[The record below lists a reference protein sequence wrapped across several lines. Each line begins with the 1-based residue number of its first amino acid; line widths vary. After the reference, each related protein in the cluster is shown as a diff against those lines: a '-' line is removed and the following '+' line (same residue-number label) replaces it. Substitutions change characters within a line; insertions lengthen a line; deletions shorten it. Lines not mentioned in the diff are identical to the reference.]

1 MKSGDFL
8 MKKWCFGVSYGSP
21 KSFVEQN
28 NDGSA
33 NIVQRYPRYR
43 TIVLEVLD
51 AKKKKG
57 KTWEVEANQ
66 YASLTA
72 KPKKIKISI
81 KEKNNGGYMIEG
93 QKKSF
98 HKINLSGEEYS
109 GMPPVGS
116 LITLNKKHAIVTEVA
131 RNELTVWTNNKYQKV
146 SVIPGSVRWKSDK
159 IIASIADKR
168 SKNR

>member
-1 MKSGDFL
+1 MKAGDFL
-8 MKKWCFGVSYGSP
+8 MKKWCFGVSYSRP
-21 KSFVEQN
+21 KSFVEQSG
-28 NDGSA
+28 DGSA

-57 KTWEVEANQ
+57 NLWEAEVNQ

-72 KPKKIKISI
+72 KPKKIKVSL
-81 KEKNNGGYMIEG
+81 KEKKGGDFVIAG

-98 HKINLSGEEYS
+98 HKIKLASEEIS

-131 RNELTVWTNNKYQKV
+131 RNELTVWTNNKYERV
-146 SVIPGSVRWKSDK
+146 SVVPGSVRWKSDK
-159 IIASIADKR
+159 IIASIAGT
-168 SKNR
+168 NR

>member
-8 MKKWCFGVSYGSP
+8 MKKWCFGVSYSRP
-21 KSFVEQN
+21 KNFVEQS

-43 TIVLEVLD
+43 TIVLEVLK
-51 AKKKKG
+51 ASKKKG
-57 KTWEVEANQ
+57 NLWEAEVNQ

-72 KPKKIKISI
+72 KPKKIRVSLK
-81 KEKNNGGYMIEG
+81 KKKNGEYVIEG

-98 HKINLSGEEYS
+98 HKIKLSSEEIS

-131 RNELTVWTNNKYQKV
+131 RNELTVWTNNKYETV
-146 SVIPGSVRWKSDK
+146 SVVPGSVRWKSDK
-159 IIASIADKR
+159 IIASIA